1 MAMRYQS
8 ALITGATSGI
18 GAAFARQLP
27 PETSLLLTGR
37 DDEALAAA
45 EGRAHRRGQPVE
57 TVAADLTVEA
67 ERRTVVAHAKEAE
80 IDLLVNNAGMGGL
93 GAILDRPAEAEA
105 ATIELN
111 VVAMADLTRALLP
124 GMIARAENQGRRAGV
139 ILLSSS
145 LAFSP
150 TPYFATYAA
159 SKAFTL
165 WWGEALAEEVRRQPV
180 DVLTLCPGPTR
191 TDFGRRAGFSLGSLP
206 GALDA
211 DTVARQALD
220 ALGQRTVLVT
230 GRFSNK
236 VLEPMLLPHR
246 ALAGGL
252 GHVMKR
258 VARRFGDR

>member
-1 MAMRYQS
+1 MRYRS

-18 GAAFARQLP
+18 GAAFARHLP
-27 PETSLLLTGR
+27 PETGLVLTGR

-45 EGRAHRRGQPVE
+45 HGRAHRRGQPVE
-57 TVAADLTVEA
+57 TVTADLTVEA
-67 ERRTVVAHAKEAE
+67 ERQTVIARAKAAE
-80 IDLLVNNAGMGGL
+80 IDLLINNAGMGGL
-93 GAILDRPAEAEA
+93 GGILDRPAETER

-111 VVAMADLTRALLP
+111 VVAMAELTRALLP
-124 GMIARAENQGRRAGV
+124 GMIGRAEGEGRRAGV

-150 TPYFATYAA
+150 VPYFATYSA

-165 WWGEALAEEVRRQPV
+165 WYGEALAEEVRRQPV

-211 DTVARQALD
+211 DTVAERALD
-220 ALGQRTVLVT
+220 ALGQRTVLIT
-230 GRFSNK
+230 GRFSDK
-236 VLEPMLLPHR
+236 VMEPLLLPHR